1 VVGEELRVPAFP
13 SHTFHAE
20 EQFSRLG
27 LHIPFELE
35 RLNMRT
41 STPPQTA
48 PRTGCRN
55 RPGFTLIELL
65 VVIAIIAVLI
75 GLLVPAV
82 QKVRETGARIS
93 CQNKLKQ
100 FGLASLNYLNDHGTF
115 PPGGVF
121 LPGSSWANI
130 DWTANKGTWIIYT
143 LPYMEE
149 DVFYKQIPNLATPH
163 FDSIGAAVKA
173 GVLPRAIPAKLRCP
187 SDGFQYTLGPYS
199 NYVGSLGPQCV
210 DNQCGFAPFAQYC
223 NKPAWGYRG
232 STEDE
237 PDPRGVRGMFS
248 RFSYAVRM
256 AEVTDGTS
264 HTLLLGESLPST
276 DAHLLEGWY
285 TNYGSQL
292 ATTIIPINY
301 PINETDD
308 SWCGSASAGPAHSR
322 RNNNVAWGF
331 RSRHPTGS
339 NFTFVDGS
347 VHFLS
352 QSIDHKTFQ
361 LLGCKSDGQKIG
373 SYD

>member
-1 VVGEELRVPAFP
+1 
-13 SHTFHAE
+13 
-20 EQFSRLG
+20 
-27 LHIPFELE
+27 
-35 RLNMRT
+35 
-41 STPPQTA
+41 
-48 PRTGCRN
+48 
-55 RPGFTLIELL
+55 
-65 VVIAIIAVLI
+65 VVIAIIGVLI

-82 QKVRETGARIS
+82 QKVRESASRIS

-100 FGLASLNYLNDHGTF
+100 FSLGCLHYLDDNGAF
-115 PPGGVF
+115 PPGSAF

-130 DWTANKGTWIIYT
+130 DWSANKGTWMVYT
-143 LPYMEE
+143 LPYIEE
-149 DVFYKQIPNLATPH
+149 DNLFKQIPNLKTPH

-187 SDGFQYTLGPYS
+187 SDYFRYWDGPYS
-199 NYVGSLGPQCV
+199 NYVGNLGPQCV
-210 DNQCGFAPFAQYC
+210 DNQCGYTPFAQYC

-237 PDPRGVRGMFS
+237 PDPKGVRGMFS

-256 AEVTDGTS
+256 AEVTDGST

-285 TNYGSQL
+285 TSYGSQL

-301 PINETDD
+301 PINETDG
-308 SWCGSASAGPAHSR
+308 SWCGSASAGPAHTR
-322 RNNNVAWGF
+322 TNNNIAWGF

-339 NFTFVDGS
+339 NFAFVDGS

-352 QSIDHKTFQ
+352 ESIDHKTFQ
-361 LLGCKSDGQKIG
+361 LLGCKSDGQIVG
-373 SYD
+373 PYE